1 MFQYLASGESKV
13 GFLNCDVERN
23 MLHRDVEDKVH
34 AEWEAAPEIVSG
46 LGIPGLVP
54 GLAERELVGAL
65 VESDLQVVSGKG
77 SEVGKDKE
85 TEGRRGRSKVK
96 ENSGEGISL
105 WRNELIAGTSVSIP
119 RRSVRKR
126 PAVESD
132 SSSSRR
138 KQRKV

>member
-1 MFQYLASGESKV
+1 
-13 GFLNCDVERN
+13 

-46 LGIPGLVP
+46 LDVPGLVP

-65 VESDLQVVSGKG
+65 VESDSQVDVYGKG
-77 SEVGKDKE
+77 SEVGKDEK